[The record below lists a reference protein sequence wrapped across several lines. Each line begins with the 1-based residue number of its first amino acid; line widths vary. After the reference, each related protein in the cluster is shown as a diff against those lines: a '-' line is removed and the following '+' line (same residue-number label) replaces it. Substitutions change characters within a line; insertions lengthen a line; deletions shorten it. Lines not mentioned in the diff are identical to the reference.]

1 MHYIAA
7 GLLSFFDPRIVN
19 GENAK
24 SGEIPYQVHILLK
37 HTFGNRY

>member
-7 GLLSFFDPRIVN
+7 GLLPLFDPKIVN

-24 SGEIPYQVHILLK
+24 IGEIPYQVDILYK
-37 HTFGNRY
+37 TYIYYWK